1 MSQVRYNEKMKGQS
15 GGWRMDSAFFYEEH
29 VHALQSGKV
38 IFDLRDG
45 KTGEKLEYWE
55 KDNIITLDA
64 GILAARLFTN
74 SLNPNPSLHNG
85 VNMLAVGT
93 GATGNLLSPDAPQAT
108 QRKLNNEIERKAF
121 SSTQY
126 RDSSGLAVAIPTNVV
141 DYTTVFSEGEA
152 AGPLNEMSLM
162 STFSSN
168 PTIKNPINNGPTSYD
183 PTLDVTSLDICI
195 NYLSFAVVSKP
206 STAVLGI
213 TWRITF

>member
-1 MSQVRYNEKMKGQS
+1 MSQAIFKENMRKGN

-29 VHALQSGKV
+29 AHVLRAGHV
-38 IFDLRDG
+38 IFDMRDG
-45 KTGEKLEYWE
+45 KTGERIEYWE
-55 KDNIITLDA
+55 KKNIITLDA

-74 SLNPNPSLHNG
+74 SLSPNPAQHNG
-85 VNMLAVGT
+85 INMLAVGT

-108 QRKLNNEIERKAF
+108 QRQLNNEIERKAF

-126 RDSSGLAVAIPTNVV
+126 RDSSGLATAILTNVV

-168 PTIKNPINNGPTSYD
+168 PTIKNPIVNGPTSYD
-183 PTLDVTSLDICI
+183 PTFDVTSLDICI
-195 NYLSFAVVSKP
+195 ISCFL
-206 STAVLGI
+206 
-213 TWRITF
+213 